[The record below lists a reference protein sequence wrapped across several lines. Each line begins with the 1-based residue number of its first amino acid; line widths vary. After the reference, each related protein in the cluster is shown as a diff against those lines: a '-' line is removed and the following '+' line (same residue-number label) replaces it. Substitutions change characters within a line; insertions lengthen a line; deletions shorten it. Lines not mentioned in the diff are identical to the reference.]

1 MGADADQRGGEV
13 TLADLLPR
21 LESVRERGNGR
32 HAARCPAH
40 APDKN
45 PSLSIAAG
53 EKGILLR
60 CWVGCTIEEICRSLG
75 IAQRDLFFDALDTD
89 PSRRREAIQQR
100 DRQRQ
105 ERERHQH
112 QQGALTDALKAAD
125 DFVSSRRGLEIS
137 GWSDEKL
144 NNELDALA
152 DAYHLL
158 EHEDLD
164 GCLR

>member
-1 MGADADQRGGEV
+1 M
-13 TLADLLPR
+13 TLNDLLP
-21 LESVRERGNGR
+21 LLDSVRSRGNGR
-32 HAARCPAH
+32 YGARCLAH
-40 APDKN
+40 ADKN
-45 PSLSIAAG
+45 PSLSVSEG

-60 CWVGCTIEEICRSLG
+60 CWSGCTVAEICKSLG
-75 IAQRDLFFDALDTD
+75 IEQRDLFFDALDTD
-89 PSRRREAIQQR
+89 PQRRRAAIHQR

-105 ERERHQH
+105 ERERHEYQE
-112 QQGALTDALKAAD
+112 GALIDALKAAD

-144 NNELDALA
+144 NNELDVLA

-158 EHEDLD
+158 ENEDLD

>member
-1 MGADADQRGGEV
+1 MTFEDF
-13 TLADLLPR
+13 LPR
-21 LESVRERGNGR
+21 LDAVRSRGNGR

-45 PSLSIAAG
+45 PSLSVSQG
-53 EKGILLR
+53 DKGILLK
-60 CWVGCTIEEICRSLG
+60 CWSGCTVAEICSSLG
-75 IAQRDLFFDALDTD
+75 IEKKDLFFDALDTD
-89 PSRRREAIQQR
+89 PQRRREAIQQR